1 VAAAVPQCEKLMSES
16 GAGVKVLHKTLDIL
30 EMVRARPDGLP
41 LAELSRAVSMPKP
54 TVYRI
59 LSTLELRGYVGRNKE
74 GAYALTRK
82 LLSVPDEGSVQQLL
96 LKVAPTAI
104 EQLVIACRET
114 VNLGILDG
122 GEVLVVHTIES
133 PQSVRM
139 TSKAGNR
146 RYLHTT
152 ALGKVLLAGLS
163 DREVCHLLRLRGLPK
178 VTVHSLSSEQTVLAE
193 IERVRK
199 RGYALDNQENEMD
212 GRCIAAK
219 ITSRDGR
226 TIAGLSISVPAFR
239 IDVARLRKLAGPL
252 RQACDA
258 ISRSLGA

>member
-1 VAAAVPQCEKLMSES
+1 MSES

-199 RGYALDNQENEMD
+199 RGYAGQPGKRN
-212 GRCIAAK
+212 GRPMHRRHNHQQGWPYDRRFKHFRPCVSYRRGAPQKVGRASAA
-219 ITSRDGR
+219 GM
-226 TIAGLSISVPAFR
+226 
-239 IDVARLRKLAGPL
+239 
-252 RQACDA
+252 
-258 ISRSLGA
+258 